1 MTQVYVMEAKSREQG
16 GKGVARRLRNEGYVP
31 AVVYGSNMEPKKV
44 AVTAHS
50 LQMAIQKGGFLT
62 TPQELSIEGKAEKVL
77 PREIQTDPLT
87 DRISHV
93 DFLRFDPKRIV
104 KAEVRLEMTDL
115 EKSPGVKKGGV
126 ATLAR
131 TEIELLCRAD
141 SIPQVIY
148 VSMAGLDVGHAAK
161 FSSIE
166 LPEGV
171 KPVIEGRDFTLAS
184 VLGTRTST
192 MADLAAKGAAGEG
205 SDDEE
210 SEE

>member
-1 MTQVYVMEAKSREQG
+1 MTEVYVMEAKIREQG

-31 AVVYGSNMEPKKV
+31 AVVYGSNKEPKKV
-44 AVTAHS
+44 AITGHS

-62 TPQELSIEGKAEKVL
+62 NPQEISIDGKTEKVL
-77 PREIQTDPLT
+77 PREIQTDPLSDMIT
-87 DRISHV
+87 HV

-104 KAEVRLEMTDL
+104 KAEVRLEMVDL
-115 EKSPGVKKGGV
+115 EQSPGVKKGGV

-131 TEIELLCRAD
+131 TEVELLCRAD
-141 SIPQVIY
+141 SIPQVLY
-148 VSMAGLDVGHAAK
+148 VSMAGLDVGQAAK

-171 KPVIEGRDFTLAS
+171 KPAIDGRDFTLAS

-192 MADLAAKGAAGEG
+192 MADLAAKDADGEAT
-205 SDDEE
+205 EAE